1 MQHAARI
8 KAITFFKAD
17 GGVNALKFSALTHK
31 NAFFYR
37 IFVIFLEKSIRWL
50 SVVEAIIIGKDYRVT
65 PDNDNL
71 LRKKTEYFQ

>member
-8 KAITFFKAD
+8 KATTFFKAD

-37 IFVIFLEKSIRWL
+37 IFAFFRKINPVAERSRSHNKLKSVISTPLNDRVSIAR
-50 SVVEAIIIGKDYRVT
+50 
-65 PDNDNL
+65 
-71 LRKKTEYFQ
+71 KTEYFQ